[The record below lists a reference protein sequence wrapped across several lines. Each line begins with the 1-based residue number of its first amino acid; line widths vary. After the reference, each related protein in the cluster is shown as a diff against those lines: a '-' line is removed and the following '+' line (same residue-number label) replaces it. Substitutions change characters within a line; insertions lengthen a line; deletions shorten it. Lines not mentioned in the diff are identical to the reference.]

1 MTKSSRV
8 DVGDIVVEYLTDN
21 GYHGLYNPDGECACL
36 IDDLG
41 TCENIYQ
48 NCIAG
53 WLAPCTCGE
62 HDWHITADRI
72 DSKKPTKKERQGKKM
87 ASVRESIEIVGMGC
101 QLLVNQQDEVV
112 VISVETWDD
121 CVDKRLFSRLELDP
135 VQADRLSGFFAA
147 MALKAQKQ
155 IQTKEERYA
164 QYDKEDALERAE
176 LERLNEL
183 EGSEKIYNDNL

>member
-1 MTKSSRV
+1 MAKEMQI
-8 DVGDIVVEYLTDN
+8 DVGDILIEYLTDK

-41 TCENIYQ
+41 ACENIYQ
-48 NCIAG
+48 DCIAG

-62 HDWHITADRI
+62 HDWHITADR
-72 DSKKPTKKERQGKKM
+72 TKKEKQGKKM

-121 CVDKRLFSRLELDP
+121 NEDKRLFSRLELDP

-155 IQTKEERYA
+155 LQTKEERYA

-183 EGSEKIYNDNL
+183 EGSDNL